1 MMLTMANSK
10 LIPFDFAYCS
20 DKAKVFEN
28 YCKYTFTR
36 TQSMFTYEGLP
47 DTIPV
52 QWLESYLQRNGSC
65 CIAEHEGK
73 LYALLGNAGG
83 EPDEYYQPTI
93 YTVANPALNLS
104 KSYKIG
110 EDCVYCKNDYDAI
123 GLVPLVSRYCGLMT
137 ENLLTVRISD
147 INMRMMNLL
156 SAPDDNTL
164 QSTKQYLKDLE
175 DGKLGVVGETPFFEG
190 LKLQSKGVGNG
201 DYMIQFIELQQY
213 LKGSMYNELG
223 INANFNMK
231 REALSGQELSLNDDA
246 LMPLIDDMLKQRRA
260 MCDELN
266 EMFGLNVSVD
276 YGSSWH
282 SNVVEKQLISEEE
295 LGADDSESEEAAGDE
310 SALPDDK
317 DPNAVDE
324 GDVSRL
330 NDDEESGNDDNDN
343 TSSDSDVDEP
353 DENCED
359 DDSGSEPDDEC
370 GSNDNTSDEDTSKED
385 ESQSKESETD
395 ESKTE
400 ESDAEKSEK
409 EEPEKEEVDT
419 KEVDTEEADTKEVD
433 TKETDTKE
441 KSKDKESETEES
453 NTKETEKE
461 KPENEELEKEKPEK
475 EESEKDKPEKE
486 EPEKEKSEKE
496 EPEKEKPEKEK
507 PEKEKPEKE
516 KSEKGKPEKEKSE
529 KEEVDAE
536 DKPKDKESEQE
547 NKEQEPSSE
556 VSDDSEDDDKKKK
569 GEKK

>member
-1 MMLTMANSK
+1 MASGK
-10 LIPFDFAYCS
+10 LMPFDFSYCT
-20 DKAKVFEN
+20 DKAKVFDN

-175 DGKLGVVGETPFFEG
+175 EGKLGVVGETPFFEG

-231 REALSGQELSLNDDA
+231 REALSGQEVALNDDA
-246 LMPLIDDMLKQRRA
+246 LMPLIDEMLKQRRA
-260 MCDELN
+260 MCNELN
-266 EMFGLNVSVD
+266 EMFGLEVSVD
-276 YGSSWH
+276 YGSTWH

-295 LGADDSESEEAAGDE
+295 LGADDTESEEAAGDE

-330 NDDEESGNDDNDN
+330 NDEEESGNDDNDD
-343 TSSDSDVDEP
+343 TSSDSNVDEP

-359 DDSGSEPDDEC
+359 DDSGSKSDGEC
-370 GSNDNTSDEDTSKED
+370 GSDDDTSDEDVSED
-385 ESQSKESETD
+385 DNESQSEESET
-395 ESKTE
+395 
-400 ESDAEKSEK
+400 
-409 EEPEKEEVDT
+409 EEPEKEEVD
-419 KEVDTEEADTKEVD
+419 
-433 TKETDTKE
+433 
-441 KSKDKESETEES
+441 
-453 NTKETEKE
+453 
-461 KPENEELEKEKPEK
+461 
-475 EESEKDKPEKE
+475 
-486 EPEKEKSEKE
+486 
-496 EPEKEKPEKEK
+496 
-507 PEKEKPEKE
+507 
-516 KSEKGKPEKEKSE
+516 
-529 KEEVDAE
+529 AE
-536 DKPKDKESEQE
+536 DEPKDE
-547 NKEQEPSSE
+547 EQEPKDDE
-556 VSDDSEDDDKKKK
+556 PKDDEPKDDVPKDEEQEPNPEESDDSEDDEKKKK
-569 GEKK
+569 GECK

>member
-1 MMLTMANSK
+1 MANGN

-28 YCKYTFTR
+28 YCRYTFTR
-36 TQSMFTYEGLP
+36 TQSMFVYDGMP

-83 EPDEYYQPTI
+83 ELDNYYQPTI

-104 KSYKIG
+104 KTFKIG

-123 GLVPLVSRYCGLMT
+123 GLTPLVSRYCGLMT

-147 INMRMMNLL
+147 INMRMMSLL

-231 REALSGQELSLNDDA
+231 REALSGQEVSLNDDA

-260 MCDELN
+260 MCDDLN
-266 EMFGLNVSVD
+266 AMFGLNVSVD
-276 YGSSWH
+276 YGSTWH
-282 SNVVEKQLISEEE
+282 SNIIEKQLITEED
-295 LGADDSESEEAAGDE
+295 LGADGAESEEAAGDE

-317 DPNAVDE
+317 NPNAVDE

-330 NDDEESGNDDNDN
+330 NDKEESDANDN
-343 TSSDSDVDEP
+343 NDTSSDSDVDKP
-353 DENCED
+353 TENGKD
-359 DDSGSEPDDEC
+359 DDSRAD
-370 GSNDNTSDEDTSKED
+370 SNDERDSDDDTSGEDTSEDDSKE
-385 ESQSKESETD
+385 SKESETK
-395 ESKTE
+395 EST
-400 ESDAEKSEK
+400 SEK
-409 EEPEKEEVDT
+409 
-419 KEVDTEEADTKEVD
+419 VDTEDE
-433 TKETDTKE
+433 
-441 KSKDKESETEES
+441 
-453 NTKETEKE
+453 
-461 KPENEELEKEKPEK
+461 
-475 EESEKDKPEKE
+475 
-486 EPEKEKSEKE
+486 
-496 EPEKEKPEKEK
+496 
-507 PEKEKPEKE
+507 
-516 KSEKGKPEKEKSE
+516 
-529 KEEVDAE
+529 
-536 DKPKDKESEQE
+536 PKDEENDAG

-556 VSDDSEDDDKKKK
+556 ESDDSEDDEKKKK
-569 GEKK
+569 RG

>member
-1 MMLTMANSK
+1 MANGK
-10 LIPFDFAYCS
+10 LMPFDFTYCS

-36 TQSMFTYEGLP
+36 TQSMFVYEGLP

-83 EPDEYYQPTI
+83 ELDEYYQPTI
-93 YTVANPALNLS
+93 YTVANPALNIS
-104 KSYKIG
+104 KTYKIG
-110 EDCVYCKNDYDAI
+110 EDCVYCRNDYDAL
-123 GLVPLVSRYCGLMT
+123 GLTPLVSRYCGLMT

-231 REALSGQELSLNDDA
+231 REALSGQEVALNDDA

-266 EMFGLNVSVD
+266 AMFGLNVSVD
-276 YGSSWH
+276 YGSTWH

-295 LGADDSESEEAAGDE
+295 LGADGVESEEAAGDE

-330 NDDEESGNDDNDN
+330 NDEEESGSDDNVD

-353 DENCED
+353 NENCED
-359 DDSGSEPDDEC
+359 VDSGSKSDDEC
-370 GSNDNTSDEDTSKED
+370 GSDDNSPDEDVSED
-385 ESQSKESETD
+385 NESQSEESQSEESQSEESETD
-395 ESKTE
+395 ES
-400 ESDAEKSEK
+400 
-409 EEPEKEEVDT
+409 EKEEV
-419 KEVDTEEADTKEVD
+419 
-433 TKETDTKE
+433 
-441 KSKDKESETEES
+441 
-453 NTKETEKE
+453 N
-461 KPENEELEKEKPEK
+461 
-475 EESEKDKPEKE
+475 
-486 EPEKEKSEKE
+486 
-496 EPEKEKPEKEK
+496 
-507 PEKEKPEKE
+507 
-516 KSEKGKPEKEKSE
+516 
-529 KEEVDAE
+529 AE
-536 DKPKDKESEQE
+536 DKPKDE
-547 NKEQEPSSE
+547 EQEPENEGQEPSPE
-556 VSDDSEDDDKKKK
+556 ESDDSEDDEKKKK
-569 GEKK
+569 GECK

>member
-1 MMLTMANSK
+1 MTMADGK
-10 LIPFDFAYCS
+10 LRSFDFSYCS
-20 DKAKVFEN
+20 DKDKVFEN
-28 YCKYTFTR
+28 YCRYTFTR

-104 KSYKIG
+104 KNYEIG
-110 EDCVYCKNDYDAI
+110 VDCVYCKNDYDAL

-137 ENLLTVRISD
+137 ENLLTVRLSD

-175 DGKLGVVGETPFFEG
+175 EGKLGVVGETPFFEG

-231 REALSGQELSLNDDA
+231 REALSGQEVALNDDA

-260 MCDELN
+260 MCDQLN
-266 EMFGLNVSVD
+266 EMFGLEVSVD
-276 YGSSWH
+276 YGSTWH

-295 LGADDSESEEAAGDE
+295 LGADGAESEEAAGDE

-330 NDDEESGNDDNDN
+330 NDEEESGNDDNDD

-353 DENCED
+353 NENCED
-359 DDSGSEPDDEC
+359 DDSGSESDGEC
-370 GSNDNTSDEDTSKED
+370 GSDDDTSDEDV
-385 ESQSKESETD
+385 SETD
-395 ESKTE
+395 ESQSE
-400 ESDAEKSEK
+400 ESEAEESK
-409 EEPEKEEVDT
+409 EE
-419 KEVDTEEADTKEVD
+419 
-433 TKETDTKE
+433 
-441 KSKDKESETEES
+441 ETEES
-453 NTKETEKE
+453 KE
-461 KPENEELEKEKPEK
+461 EEVAEDDEPKD
-475 EESEKDKPEKE
+475 EESE
-486 EPEKEKSEKE
+486 
-496 EPEKEKPEKEK
+496 
-507 PEKEKPEKE
+507 
-516 KSEKGKPEKEKSE
+516 
-529 KEEVDAE
+529 
-536 DKPKDKESEQE
+536 PKDDEPKDE
-547 NKEQEPSSE
+547 EQEPSPE
-556 VSDDSEDDDKKKK
+556 ESDDSEDDEKK

>member
-1 MMLTMANSK
+1 MARSN
-10 LIPFDFAYCS
+10 LMPFDFAYCS

-83 EPDEYYQPTI
+83 ELDEYYQPTI

-104 KSYKIG
+104 KSFKIG

-175 DGKLGVVGETPFFEG
+175 EGKLGVVGETPFFEG

-231 REALSGQELSLNDDA
+231 REALSGQEVALNDDA

-276 YGSSWH
+276 YGSTWH
-282 SNVVEKQLISEEE
+282 SNVVEKQLISEDE
-295 LGADDSESEEAAGDE
+295 LGATDTESEEAAGDE
-310 SALPDDK
+310 AALPDDK

-330 NDDEESGNDDNDN
+330 NDEEESGSDDNSD

-359 DDSGSEPDDEC
+359 DDSGSESDDEC
-370 GSNDNTSDEDTSKED
+370 GSDADTSDEDTSEDD
-385 ESQSKESETD
+385 ESQSE
-395 ESKTE
+395 
-400 ESDAEKSEK
+400 
-409 EEPEKEEVDT
+409 
-419 KEVDTEEADTKEVD
+419 
-433 TKETDTKE
+433 
-441 KSKDKESETEES
+441 ESETEES
-453 NTKETEKE
+453 ET
-461 KPENEELEKEKPEK
+461 
-475 EESEKDKPEKE
+475 EESET
-486 EPEKEKSEKE
+486 
-496 EPEKEKPEKEK
+496 
-507 PEKEKPEKE
+507 
-516 KSEKGKPEKEKSE
+516 
-529 KEEVDAE
+529 EEVDAE
-536 DKPKDKESEQE
+536 DEPKDEEPESKDE
-547 NKEQEPSSE
+547 EQEPSPE
-556 VSDDSEDDDKKKK
+556 ESDDSEDDEKKKK
-569 GEKK
+569 GECK

>member
-1 MMLTMANSK
+1 MANGK
-10 LIPFDFAYCS
+10 LMPFDFAYCS

-83 EPDEYYQPTI
+83 ELDEYYQPTI

-104 KSYKIG
+104 KSFKIG
-110 EDCVYCKNDYDAI
+110 EDCVYCKNDYDAL

-175 DGKLGVVGETPFFEG
+175 EGKLGVVGETPFFDG

-231 REALSGQELSLNDDA
+231 REALSGQEVALNDDA

-266 EMFGLNVSVD
+266 QMFGLNVSVD
-276 YGSSWH
+276 YGSTWH

-295 LGADDSESEEAAGDE
+295 LGANGAESEEAAGDE

-330 NDDEESGNDDNDN
+330 NDEEESGSDDNSD

-353 DENCED
+353 DENCENDDTGSESDGECDSD
-359 DDSGSEPDDEC
+359 DDTP
-370 GSNDNTSDEDTSKED
+370 DEDVSED
-385 ESQSKESETD
+385 VESQSE
-395 ESKTE
+395 
-400 ESDAEKSEK
+400 
-409 EEPEKEEVDT
+409 
-419 KEVDTEEADTKEVD
+419 
-433 TKETDTKE
+433 
-441 KSKDKESETEES
+441 ESETEES
-453 NTKETEKE
+453 ETE
-461 KPENEELEKEKPEK
+461 
-475 EESEKDKPEKE
+475 
-486 EPEKEKSEKE
+486 EPQ
-496 EPEKEKPEKEK
+496 
-507 PEKEKPEKE
+507 
-516 KSEKGKPEKEKSE
+516 

-536 DKPKDKESEQE
+536 DEPKDE
-547 NKEQEPSSE
+547 EQEPENERQEPSPE
-556 VSDDSEDDDKKKK
+556 ESDDSEDDEKKKKK
-569 GEKK
+569 GECK

>member
-1 MMLTMANSK
+1 MANSK
-10 LIPFDFAYCS
+10 LMPFDFAYCS

-370 GSNDNTSDEDTSKED
+370 GSDDDTSDEDTSKES
-385 ESQSKESETD
+385 ETEESETE

-400 ESDAEKSEK
+400 ETEK
-409 EEPEKEEVDT
+409 EEPEKEEVDAKKADAKET
-419 KEVDTEEADTKEVD
+419 DVEETDAKKADAKEVDTEKADAKEVD
-433 TKETDTKE
+433 AEE

-453 NTKETEKE
+453 NTKEKEKE
-461 KPENEELEKEKPEK
+461 KPEKEKPEKEKPEK
-475 EESEKDKPEKE
+475 EEP
-486 EPEKEKSEKE
+486 EKE

-507 PEKEKPEKE
+507 PEKEEP
-516 KSEKGKPEKEKSE
+516 E

>member
-1 MMLTMANSK
+1 MANSK
-10 LIPFDFAYCS
+10 LIPFDFGYCS

-343 TSSDSDVDEP
+343 TSSDSNVDEP

-359 DDSGSEPDDEC
+359 DDSGSESDDEC
-370 GSNDNTSDEDTSKED
+370 GSDDNTSDEDTSKED
-385 ESQSKESETD
+385 ESQSE

-400 ESDAEKSEK
+400 ESETEESGTKETEK
-409 EEPEKEEVDT
+409 EPEKEEVDT
-419 KEVDTEEADTKEVD
+419 KEANA
-433 TKETDTKE
+433 KE

-453 NTKETEKE
+453 NTKEIEKE
-461 KPENEELEKEKPEK
+461 KPENEEPEKGEPEK
-475 EESEKDKPEKE
+475 EEPEKE

-496 EPEKEKPEKEK
+496 EPEKEKPQKEEPEKEK

-516 KSEKGKPEKEKSE
+516 EPEKEKPEKEKPE

-547 NKEQEPSSE
+547 SKEQEPSSE
-556 VSDDSEDDDKKKK
+556 VSDDSEDDEKKKK

>member
-1 MMLTMANSK
+1 MTMADGK
-10 LIPFDFAYCS
+10 LRSFDFSYCS
-20 DKAKVFEN
+20 DKDKVFEN
-28 YCKYTFTR
+28 YCRYTFTR

-104 KSYKIG
+104 KNYEIG
-110 EDCVYCKNDYDAI
+110 VDCVYCKNDYDAL

-137 ENLLTVRISD
+137 ENLLTVRLSD

-175 DGKLGVVGETPFFEG
+175 EGKLGVVGETPFFEG

-231 REALSGQELSLNDDA
+231 REALSGQEVALNDDA

-266 EMFGLNVSVD
+266 EMFGLSVSVD
-276 YGSSWH
+276 YGSTWH
-282 SNVVEKQLISEEE
+282 SNVVEKQLVSEEE
-295 LGADDSESEEAAGDE
+295 LGADTAESEEAAGDE

-330 NDDEESGNDDNDN
+330 NDEEESGNDDNGD

-353 DENCED
+353 NENCED
-359 DDSGSEPDDEC
+359 DDSGSESDGEC
-370 GSNDNTSDEDTSKED
+370 GSDDDTPDEDV
-385 ESQSKESETD
+385 SETD
-395 ESKTE
+395 ESKSEESEAEESKTE
-400 ESDAEKSEK
+400 ESK
-409 EEPEKEEVDT
+409 
-419 KEVDTEEADTKEVD
+419 TE
-433 TKETDTKE
+433 
-441 KSKDKESETEES
+441 ETEES
-453 NTKETEKE
+453 KE
-461 KPENEELEKEKPEK
+461 
-475 EESEKDKPEKE
+475 
-486 EPEKEKSEKE
+486 
-496 EPEKEKPEKEK
+496 
-507 PEKEKPEKE
+507 
-516 KSEKGKPEKEKSE
+516 
-529 KEEVDAE
+529 EEVDAE
-536 DKPKDKESEQE
+536 DEPKDEESEPKDDE
-547 NKEQEPSSE
+547 PKDEEQEPSPE
-556 VSDDSEDDDKKKK
+556 ESDDSEDDEKK

>member
-1 MMLTMANSK
+1 MASDK
-10 LIPFDFAYCS
+10 LMPFDFAYCS
-20 DKAKVFEN
+20 DKSKVFEN

-104 KSYKIG
+104 KNYEIG
-110 EDCVYCKNDYDAI
+110 VDCVYCKNDYDAL

-175 DGKLGVVGETPFFEG
+175 EGKLGVVGETPFFEG

-231 REALSGQELSLNDDA
+231 REALSGQEVALNDDA

-276 YGSSWH
+276 YGSTWH
-282 SNVVEKQLISEEE
+282 SNVVEKKLISEDE
-295 LGADDSESEEAAGDE
+295 LGANGAESEEAAGDE
-310 SALPDDK
+310 AALPDDK

-330 NDDEESGNDDNDN
+330 NDEEESGNDDNDD
-343 TSSDSDVDEP
+343 TSSDSDADKP
-353 DENCED
+353 NENCED
-359 DDSGSEPDDEC
+359 DDSGSESDGECSSGDDA
-370 GSNDNTSDEDTSKED
+370 SDEDV
-385 ESQSKESETD
+385 SETD
-395 ESKTE
+395 ESQ
-400 ESDAEKSEK
+400 SE
-409 EEPEKEEVDT
+409 
-419 KEVDTEEADTKEVD
+419 
-433 TKETDTKE
+433 
-441 KSKDKESETEES
+441 ESETEES
-453 NTKETEKE
+453 KEEETEESKE
-461 KPENEELEKEKPEK
+461 
-475 EESEKDKPEKE
+475 
-486 EPEKEKSEKE
+486 
-496 EPEKEKPEKEK
+496 
-507 PEKEKPEKE
+507 
-516 KSEKGKPEKEKSE
+516 
-529 KEEVDAE
+529 EEVDAE
-536 DKPKDKESEQE
+536 DEPKDEESEPKDDE
-547 NKEQEPSSE
+547 PKDDEPKDEEQEPSPE
-556 VSDDSEDDDKKKK
+556 ESDDSEDDEKK

>member
-1 MMLTMANSK
+1 MASGK
-10 LIPFDFAYCS
+10 LMPFDFAYCS
-20 DKAKVFEN
+20 DKSKVFEN

-47 DTIPV
+47 DSIPV

-83 EPDEYYQPTI
+83 ELDEYYQPTI

-175 DGKLGVVGETPFFEG
+175 EGKLGVVGETPFFEG

-231 REALSGQELSLNDDA
+231 REALSGQEVALNDDA

-266 EMFGLNVSVD
+266 QMFGLNVSVD
-276 YGSSWH
+276 YGSTWH
-282 SNVVEKQLISEEE
+282 SNVVEKQLVSEEE
-295 LGADDSESEEAAGDE
+295 LGADTAESEEAAGDE

-330 NDDEESGNDDNDN
+330 NDEEERGSDDNSD
-343 TSSDSDVDEP
+343 TSSDSDVDES

-359 DDSGSEPDDEC
+359 DNSGSESDGECDSDD
-370 GSNDNTSDEDTSKED
+370 DTPDEDSSKAD
-385 ESQSKESETD
+385 ESQSEESETD
-395 ESKTE
+395 ES
-400 ESDAEKSEK
+400 ES
-409 EEPEKEEVDT
+409 
-419 KEVDTEEADTKEVD
+419 
-433 TKETDTKE
+433 
-441 KSKDKESETEES
+441 
-453 NTKETEKE
+453 
-461 KPENEELEKEKPEK
+461 
-475 EESEKDKPEKE
+475 
-486 EPEKEKSEKE
+486 
-496 EPEKEKPEKEK
+496 
-507 PEKEKPEKE
+507 
-516 KSEKGKPEKEKSE
+516 
-529 KEEVDAE
+529 EEVDAE
-536 DKPKDKESEQE
+536 DEPKDEER
-547 NKEQEPSSE
+547 EPSPE
-556 VSDDSEDDDKKKK
+556 GSDDSEDDEKKKK
-569 GEKK
+569 GECK

>member
-1 MMLTMANSK
+1 MKTMSSGK
-10 LIPFDFAYCS
+10 LMPFDFSYCT
-20 DKAKVFEN
+20 DKAKVFDN

-231 REALSGQELSLNDDA
+231 REALSGQEVALNDDA

-266 EMFGLNVSVD
+266 EMFGLSVSVD
-276 YGSSWH
+276 YGSTWH
-282 SNVVEKQLISEEE
+282 SNVVEKQLVSEEE
-295 LGADDSESEEAAGDE
+295 LGADSAESEEAAGDE

-330 NDDEESGNDDNDN
+330 NDEEESGGDDNDN

-359 DDSGSEPDDEC
+359 DDSGSKSDVEC
-370 GSNDNTSDEDTSKED
+370 GSDDDTSDEDASED
-385 ESQSKESETD
+385 NESQSE
-395 ESKTE
+395 
-400 ESDAEKSEK
+400 
-409 EEPEKEEVDT
+409 
-419 KEVDTEEADTKEVD
+419 
-433 TKETDTKE
+433 
-441 KSKDKESETEES
+441 ESETEES
-453 NTKETEKE
+453 ETKEV
-461 KPENEELEKEKPEK
+461 N
-475 EESEKDKPEKE
+475 
-486 EPEKEKSEKE
+486 
-496 EPEKEKPEKEK
+496 
-507 PEKEKPEKE
+507 
-516 KSEKGKPEKEKSE
+516 
-529 KEEVDAE
+529 AE
-536 DKPKDKESEQE
+536 DEPKDEPKDDEPKDDEPKDDE
-547 NKEQEPSSE
+547 PKDDEPKDDEPKDDEPKDKEQEPSPE
-556 VSDDSEDDDKKKK
+556 ESDDSEDDEKKKK
-569 GEKK
+569 GECK

>member
-1 MMLTMANSK
+1 MASGK
-10 LIPFDFAYCS
+10 LMPFDFAYCS
-20 DKAKVFEN
+20 DKSKVFEN

-83 EPDEYYQPTI
+83 ELDEYYQPTI

-104 KSYKIG
+104 KSFKIG

-231 REALSGQELSLNDDA
+231 REALSGQEVALNDDA

-276 YGSSWH
+276 YGSTWH
-282 SNVVEKQLISEEE
+282 SNVVEKQLISEDE
-295 LGADDSESEEAAGDE
+295 LGATGAESEEAAGDE
-310 SALPDDK
+310 AALPDDK

-330 NDDEESGNDDNDN
+330 NDEEESGNDDISD

-353 DENCED
+353 NENCEND
-359 DDSGSEPDDEC
+359 DTGSESDGEC
-370 GSNDNTSDEDTSKED
+370 GSDDDTPDEDVSEND
-385 ESQSKESETD
+385 ESQSE
-395 ESKTE
+395 
-400 ESDAEKSEK
+400 
-409 EEPEKEEVDT
+409 
-419 KEVDTEEADTKEVD
+419 
-433 TKETDTKE
+433 
-441 KSKDKESETEES
+441 ESETEE
-453 NTKETEKE
+453 
-461 KPENEELEKEKPEK
+461 PQ
-475 EESEKDKPEKE
+475 
-486 EPEKEKSEKE
+486 
-496 EPEKEKPEKEK
+496 
-507 PEKEKPEKE
+507 
-516 KSEKGKPEKEKSE
+516 

-536 DKPKDKESEQE
+536 DEPKDEEPESKDE
-547 NKEQEPSSE
+547 EQEPSPE
-556 VSDDSEDDDKKKK
+556 ESDDSEDDEKKKK
-569 GEKK
+569 GECK

>member
-1 MMLTMANSK
+1 MTMVDGK
-10 LIPFDFAYCS
+10 LRSFDFSYCS
-20 DKAKVFEN
+20 DKDKVFEN
-28 YCKYTFTR
+28 YCRYTFTR

-52 QWLESYLQRNGSC
+52 QWLENYLQRNGSC

-104 KSYKIG
+104 KNYEIG
-110 EDCVYCKNDYDAI
+110 VDCVYCKNDYEAL

-137 ENLLTVRISD
+137 ENLLTVRLSD

-175 DGKLGVVGETPFFEG
+175 EGKLGVVGETPFFEG

-231 REALSGQELSLNDDA
+231 REALSGQEVALNDDA

-266 EMFGLNVSVD
+266 EMFGLSVSVD
-276 YGSSWH
+276 YGSTWH
-282 SNVVEKQLISEEE
+282 SNVVEKQLVSEEE
-295 LGADDSESEEAAGDE
+295 LGANNVESEEAAGDE

-330 NDDEESGNDDNDN
+330 NDEEESGNDDNDD

-353 DENCED
+353 NENCED
-359 DDSGSEPDDEC
+359 DDSGSESDGERGSDD
-370 GSNDNTSDEDTSKED
+370 DAPDEDV
-385 ESQSKESETD
+385 SETD
-395 ESKTE
+395 ESKSE
-400 ESDAEKSEK
+400 ESEAEESK
-409 EEPEKEEVDT
+409 EE
-419 KEVDTEEADTKEVD
+419 
-433 TKETDTKE
+433 
-441 KSKDKESETEES
+441 ETEES
-453 NTKETEKE
+453 KE
-461 KPENEELEKEKPEK
+461 
-475 EESEKDKPEKE
+475 
-486 EPEKEKSEKE
+486 
-496 EPEKEKPEKEK
+496 
-507 PEKEKPEKE
+507 
-516 KSEKGKPEKEKSE
+516 
-529 KEEVDAE
+529 EEVDAE
-536 DKPKDKESEQE
+536 DEPKDEESEHNDDE
-547 NKEQEPSSE
+547 PKDEGQEPSPE
-556 VSDDSEDDDKKKK
+556 ESDDSEDDDSEDDEKK

>member
-1 MMLTMANSK
+1 MKTMASGK
-10 LIPFDFAYCS
+10 LMPFDFSYCT
-20 DKAKVFEN
+20 DKAKVFDN

-104 KSYKIG
+104 KTFKIG

-231 REALSGQELSLNDDA
+231 REAMSGQEVALNDDA

-266 EMFGLNVSVD
+266 EMFGLEVSVD
-276 YGSSWH
+276 YGSTWH

-295 LGADDSESEEAAGDE
+295 LGADDTESEEAAGDE

-330 NDDEESGNDDNDN
+330 NDEEESGNDDNDD

-353 DENCED
+353 DKNCED
-359 DDSGSEPDDEC
+359 DDSGSKSDGEC
-370 GSNDNTSDEDTSKED
+370 GSDDNTSDEDVSED
-385 ESQSKESETD
+385 DNESQS
-395 ESKTE
+395 
-400 ESDAEKSEK
+400 
-409 EEPEKEEVDT
+409 EEPE
-419 KEVDTEEADTKEVD
+419 
-433 TKETDTKE
+433 TKET
-441 KSKDKESETEES
+441 
-453 NTKETEKE
+453 
-461 KPENEELEKEKPEK
+461 
-475 EESEKDKPEKE
+475 
-486 EPEKEKSEKE
+486 
-496 EPEKEKPEKEK
+496 
-507 PEKEKPEKE
+507 
-516 KSEKGKPEKEKSE
+516 E

-536 DKPKDKESEQE
+536 DEPKDEEQE
-547 NKEQEPSSE
+547 PKDDEPKDDEPKDDEPKDEEQEPSPE
-556 VSDDSEDDDKKKK
+556 ESDDSEDDEKKKK
-569 GEKK
+569 GECK

>member
-1 MMLTMANSK
+1 MASGK
-10 LIPFDFAYCS
+10 LMPFDFAYCS
-20 DKAKVFEN
+20 DKSKVFEN

-83 EPDEYYQPTI
+83 ELDEYYQPTI

-104 KSYKIG
+104 KSFKIG
-110 EDCVYCKNDYDAI
+110 EDCVYCRNDYDAI

-175 DGKLGVVGETPFFEG
+175 EGKLGVIGETPFFDG

-231 REALSGQELSLNDDA
+231 REALSGQEVALNDDA

-276 YGSSWH
+276 YGSTWH
-282 SNVVEKQLISEEE
+282 SNVVEKQLISEDE
-295 LGADDSESEEAAGDE
+295 LGATGAESEEAAGDE
-310 SALPDDK
+310 AALPDDK

-324 GDVSRL
+324 GNASRL
-330 NDDEESGNDDNDN
+330 NDEEESGNDDSSD
-343 TSSDSDVDEP
+343 TSSNSDVDEP
-353 DENCED
+353 NENCEND
-359 DDSGSEPDDEC
+359 DTGSESNDEC
-370 GSNDNTSDEDTSKED
+370 GSDDNTPDEDVSKNN
-385 ESQSKESETD
+385 ESQSE
-395 ESKTE
+395 
-400 ESDAEKSEK
+400 
-409 EEPEKEEVDT
+409 
-419 KEVDTEEADTKEVD
+419 
-433 TKETDTKE
+433 
-441 KSKDKESETEES
+441 ESETEKS
-453 NTKETEKE
+453 K
-461 KPENEELEKEKPEK
+461 K
-475 EESEKDKPEKE
+475 EEVEAEDEPKDE
-486 EPEKEKSEKE
+486 EPE
-496 EPEKEKPEKEK
+496 
-507 PEKEKPEKE
+507 
-516 KSEKGKPEKEKSE
+516 
-529 KEEVDAE
+529 
-536 DKPKDKESEQE
+536 PKDEEH
-547 NKEQEPSSE
+547 EPSPE
-556 VSDDSEDDDKKKK
+556 DSDDSEDDEKKKK
-569 GEKK
+569 GECK

>member
-1 MMLTMANSK
+1 MANGK
-10 LIPFDFAYCS
+10 LMPFDFTYCS

-36 TQSMFTYEGLP
+36 TQSMFVYEGLP

-83 EPDEYYQPTI
+83 ELDEYYQPTI
-93 YTVANPALNLS
+93 YTVANPALNIS

-110 EDCVYCKNDYDAI
+110 EECVYCKNDYDAL
-123 GLVPLVSRYCGLMT
+123 GLTPLVSRYCGLMT

-175 DGKLGVVGETPFFEG
+175 EGKLGVVGETPFFEG

-231 REALSGQELSLNDDA
+231 REALSGQEVALNDDA

-266 EMFGLNVSVD
+266 AMFGLNVSVD
-276 YGSSWH
+276 YGSTWH

-295 LGADDSESEEAAGDE
+295 LGADGVESEEAAGDE

-330 NDDEESGNDDNDN
+330 NDEEESGGDDNSD

-353 DENCED
+353 NENCED
-359 DDSGSEPDDEC
+359 DDSGSESDSEC
-370 GSNDNTSDEDTSKED
+370 GSDDDTSDEDTSEDD
-385 ESQSKESETD
+385 ESQSEESETD
-395 ESKTE
+395 ESG
-400 ESDAEKSEK
+400 S
-409 EEPEKEEVDT
+409 
-419 KEVDTEEADTKEVD
+419 
-433 TKETDTKE
+433 
-441 KSKDKESETEES
+441 
-453 NTKETEKE
+453 
-461 KPENEELEKEKPEK
+461 
-475 EESEKDKPEKE
+475 
-486 EPEKEKSEKE
+486 
-496 EPEKEKPEKEK
+496 
-507 PEKEKPEKE
+507 
-516 KSEKGKPEKEKSE
+516 
-529 KEEVDAE
+529 EEVDAE
-536 DKPKDKESEQE
+536 DEPKDEEPESKDE
-547 NKEQEPSSE
+547 EQEPSPE
-556 VSDDSEDDDKKKK
+556 ESDDSEDDEKKKK
-569 GEKK
+569 GECK

>member
-1 MMLTMANSK
+1 MANGK
-10 LIPFDFAYCS
+10 LMPFDFTYCS

-36 TQSMFTYEGLP
+36 TQSMFVYEGLP

-83 EPDEYYQPTI
+83 ELDEYYQPTI
-93 YTVANPALNLS
+93 YTVANPALNIS
-104 KSYKIG
+104 KSFKIG
-110 EDCVYCKNDYDAI
+110 EDCVYCKNDYDAL
-123 GLVPLVSRYCGLMT
+123 GLTPLVSRYCGLMT

-164 QSTKQYLKDLE
+164 QSTIQYLKDLE
-175 DGKLGVVGETPFFEG
+175 EGKLGVVGETPFFEG

-231 REALSGQELSLNDDA
+231 REALSGQEVALNDDA

-266 EMFGLNVSVD
+266 AMFGLNVSVD
-276 YGSSWH
+276 YGSTWH
-282 SNVVEKQLISEEE
+282 SNIVEKQLVSEEE
-295 LGADDSESEEAAGDE
+295 LGANGDESEEAAGDE

-330 NDDEESGNDDNDN
+330 NDEEESGNDDNGD

-353 DENCED
+353 TENCED
-359 DDSGSEPDDEC
+359 DDSSDSSDDEC
-370 GSNDNTSDEDTSKED
+370 GSDNDTSDEDVSKENSEETE
-385 ESQSKESETD
+385 ESQSEESEPE

-400 ESDAEKSEK
+400 
-409 EEPEKEEVDT
+409 
-419 KEVDTEEADTKEVD
+419 DTEESK
-433 TKETDTKE
+433 TD
-441 KSKDKESETEES
+441 DTEE
-453 NTKETEKE
+453 NKTEEVAEDDEPKD
-461 KPENEELEKEKPEK
+461 
-475 EESEKDKPEKE
+475 EESEPE
-486 EPEKEKSEKE
+486 S
-496 EPEKEKPEKEK
+496 
-507 PEKEKPEKE
+507 
-516 KSEKGKPEKEKSE
+516 
-529 KEEVDAE
+529 
-536 DKPKDKESEQE
+536 
-547 NKEQEPSSE
+547 KEQEPSPE
-556 VSDDSEDDDKKKK
+556 ESDDSEDDEKKKK
-569 GEKK
+569 GECK

>member
-1 MMLTMANSK
+1 MTIKMASGK
-10 LIPFDFAYCS
+10 LMPFDFAYCS
-20 DKAKVFEN
+20 DKTKVFEN

-83 EPDEYYQPTI
+83 ELDEYYQPTM

-104 KSYKIG
+104 KTYKIG
-110 EDCVYCKNDYDAI
+110 EDCVYCRNDFDAV

-164 QSTKQYLKDLE
+164 QSTKQYLNDLE
-175 DGKLGVVGETPFFEG
+175 EGKLGVVGETPFFDG

-231 REALSGQELSLNDDA
+231 REALSGSEVALNDDA

-266 EMFGLNVSVD
+266 KMFGLNVSVD
-276 YGSSWH
+276 YGSTWH

-295 LGADDSESEEAAGDE
+295 LGANDSESEEAAGDE
-310 SALPDDK
+310 SALPNDK

-330 NDDEESGNDDNDN
+330 NDEEESGSDDNSD

-353 DENCED
+353 NENCGD
-359 DDSGSEPDDEC
+359 DDSGSKSDGEC
-370 GSNDNTSDEDTSKED
+370 GSDDNTPDDDTSEDD
-385 ESQSKESETD
+385 ESQSEESET
-395 ESKTE
+395 
-400 ESDAEKSEK
+400 
-409 EEPEKEEVDT
+409 
-419 KEVDTEEADTKEVD
+419 
-433 TKETDTKE
+433 
-441 KSKDKESETEES
+441 
-453 NTKETEKE
+453 
-461 KPENEELEKEKPEK
+461 
-475 EESEKDKPEKE
+475 
-486 EPEKEKSEKE
+486 
-496 EPEKEKPEKEK
+496 
-507 PEKEKPEKE
+507 
-516 KSEKGKPEKEKSE
+516 
-529 KEEVDAE
+529 EEVDAE
-536 DKPKDKESEQE
+536 DEPKDEEPESKDE
-547 NKEQEPSSE
+547 EQEPSPE
-556 VSDDSEDDDKKKK
+556 DSDDSEDDEKKKK
-569 GEKK
+569 GESK

>member
-1 MMLTMANSK
+1 MIKMASGK
-10 LIPFDFAYCS
+10 LMPFDFSYCT
-20 DKAKVFEN
+20 DKAKVFDN

-52 QWLESYLQRNGSC
+52 ERLESYLQRNGSC

-73 LYALLGNAGG
+73 LYALIGNAGG
-83 EPDEYYQPTI
+83 ELDEYYQPTL

-104 KSYKIG
+104 KTFKIG
-110 EDCVYCKNDYDAI
+110 EDCVYCRNDFDAV

-164 QSTKQYLKDLE
+164 QSTKQYLNDLE
-175 DGKLGVVGETPFFEG
+175 EGKLGVVGETPFFDG

-231 REALSGQELSLNDDA
+231 REALSGSEVALNDDA
-246 LMPLIDDMLKQRRA
+246 LMPLIDDMLKHRRA

-266 EMFGLNVSVD
+266 EMFGLDVSVD
-276 YGSSWH
+276 YGSTWH

-295 LGADDSESEEAAGDE
+295 LGANDAESEEAAGDE

-330 NDDEESGNDDNDN
+330 NDEEESGNDDNSD
-343 TSSDSDVDEP
+343 TSSDNDVDEP
-353 DENCED
+353 NENCED
-359 DDSGSEPDDEC
+359 DDSGSKSDGEC
-370 GSNDNTSDEDTSKED
+370 GSDDDSPDDDASEDND
-385 ESQSKESETD
+385 SQSEESET
-395 ESKTE
+395 
-400 ESDAEKSEK
+400 
-409 EEPEKEEVDT
+409 
-419 KEVDTEEADTKEVD
+419 
-433 TKETDTKE
+433 
-441 KSKDKESETEES
+441 
-453 NTKETEKE
+453 
-461 KPENEELEKEKPEK
+461 
-475 EESEKDKPEKE
+475 
-486 EPEKEKSEKE
+486 
-496 EPEKEKPEKEK
+496 
-507 PEKEKPEKE
+507 
-516 KSEKGKPEKEKSE
+516 E

-536 DKPKDKESEQE
+536 DEPKDEEQE
-547 NKEQEPSSE
+547 PKDKEQEPSPE
-556 VSDDSEDDDKKKK
+556 DSDDSEDDEKKKK
-569 GEKK
+569 GDCK

>member
-1 MMLTMANSK
+1 MTMADGK
-10 LIPFDFAYCS
+10 LRSFDFSYCS
-20 DKAKVFEN
+20 DKDKVFEN
-28 YCKYTFTR
+28 YCRYTFTR

-104 KSYKIG
+104 KNYEIG
-110 EDCVYCKNDYDAI
+110 VDCVYCKNDYDAL

-137 ENLLTVRISD
+137 ENLLTVRLSD

-175 DGKLGVVGETPFFEG
+175 EGKLGVVGETPFFEG

-231 REALSGQELSLNDDA
+231 REALSGQEVALNDDA

-266 EMFGLNVSVD
+266 EMFGLSVSVD
-276 YGSSWH
+276 YGSTWH
-282 SNVVEKQLISEEE
+282 SNVVEKQLVSEEE
-295 LGADDSESEEAAGDE
+295 LGADTAESEEAAGDE

-330 NDDEESGNDDNDN
+330 NDEEESGNDDNGD

-353 DENCED
+353 NENCED
-359 DDSGSEPDDEC
+359 DDSGSESDGEC
-370 GSNDNTSDEDTSKED
+370 GSDDDTSDEDV
-385 ESQSKESETD
+385 SETD
-395 ESKTE
+395 ESKSGESEAE
-400 ESDAEKSEK
+400 ESK
-409 EEPEKEEVDT
+409 EE
-419 KEVDTEEADTKEVD
+419 
-433 TKETDTKE
+433 
-441 KSKDKESETEES
+441 ETEES
-453 NTKETEKE
+453 KE
-461 KPENEELEKEKPEK
+461 
-475 EESEKDKPEKE
+475 
-486 EPEKEKSEKE
+486 
-496 EPEKEKPEKEK
+496 
-507 PEKEKPEKE
+507 
-516 KSEKGKPEKEKSE
+516 
-529 KEEVDAE
+529 EEVDAE
-536 DKPKDKESEQE
+536 DEPKDEESEPKDDE
-547 NKEQEPSSE
+547 PKDDEPKDEEQEPNPE
-556 VSDDSEDDDKKKK
+556 ESDDSEDDEKK

>member
-1 MMLTMANSK
+1 MASGK
-10 LIPFDFAYCS
+10 LMPFDFAYCS
-20 DKAKVFEN
+20 DKSKVFEN

-47 DTIPV
+47 ESIPV

-83 EPDEYYQPTI
+83 ELDEYYQPTI
-93 YTVANPALNLS
+93 YTVANPALKLS
-104 KSYKIG
+104 KTYKIG
-110 EDCVYCKNDYDAI
+110 VDCVYCRNDYDAL

-175 DGKLGVVGETPFFEG
+175 EGKLGVVGETPFFEG

-231 REALSGQELSLNDDA
+231 REALSGQEVALNDDA

-266 EMFGLNVSVD
+266 QMFGLNVSVD
-276 YGSSWH
+276 YGSTWH
-282 SNVVEKQLISEEE
+282 SNVMEKQLISEEE
-295 LGADDSESEEAAGDE
+295 LGASGAESEEAAGDE
-310 SALPDDK
+310 AALPDDK

-330 NDDEESGNDDNDN
+330 NDEEESGSDDNSD

-353 DENCED
+353 DENCEN
-359 DDSGSEPDDEC
+359 DDSDSESDSEC
-370 GSNDNTSDEDTSKED
+370 GSDDDTPDEDTSEDD
-385 ESQSKESETD
+385 ESQSE
-395 ESKTE
+395 
-400 ESDAEKSEK
+400 
-409 EEPEKEEVDT
+409 
-419 KEVDTEEADTKEVD
+419 
-433 TKETDTKE
+433 
-441 KSKDKESETEES
+441 ESETEES
-453 NTKETEKE
+453 ETEKS
-461 KPENEELEKEKPEK
+461 
-475 EESEKDKPEKE
+475 ES
-486 EPEKEKSEKE
+486 
-496 EPEKEKPEKEK
+496 
-507 PEKEKPEKE
+507 
-516 KSEKGKPEKEKSE
+516 
-529 KEEVDAE
+529 EEVDAE
-536 DKPKDKESEQE
+536 DEPKDEEPESKDE
-547 NKEQEPSSE
+547 EQEPSPE
-556 VSDDSEDDDKKKK
+556 ESDDSEDDEKKKK
-569 GEKK
+569 GECK

>member
-1 MMLTMANSK
+1 MASGK
-10 LIPFDFAYCS
+10 LMPFDFSYCT
-20 DKAKVFEN
+20 DKAKVFDN

-231 REALSGQELSLNDDA
+231 REALSGQEVALNDDA

-266 EMFGLNVSVD
+266 QMFGLNVSVD
-276 YGSSWH
+276 YGSTWH
-282 SNVVEKQLISEEE
+282 SNVVEKQLISEDE
-295 LGADDSESEEAAGDE
+295 LGANGAESEEAAGDE
-310 SALPDDK
+310 AALPDDK

-330 NDDEESGNDDNDN
+330 NDEEESGSDDNSD

-359 DDSGSEPDDEC
+359 DNSDSESDSEC
-370 GSNDNTSDEDTSKED
+370 GSDDDTPDEDASEAD
-385 ESQSKESETD
+385 ESQSEESETE

-400 ESDAEKSEK
+400 ESK
-409 EEPEKEEVDT
+409 
-419 KEVDTEEADTKEVD
+419 
-433 TKETDTKE
+433 
-441 KSKDKESETEES
+441 
-453 NTKETEKE
+453 
-461 KPENEELEKEKPEK
+461 
-475 EESEKDKPEKE
+475 
-486 EPEKEKSEKE
+486 
-496 EPEKEKPEKEK
+496 
-507 PEKEKPEKE
+507 
-516 KSEKGKPEKEKSE
+516 

-536 DKPKDKESEQE
+536 DEPKDEEPESKDE
-547 NKEQEPSSE
+547 EQEPSPE
-556 VSDDSEDDDKKKK
+556 ESDDSEDDEKKKK
-569 GEKK
+569 GECK

>member
-1 MMLTMANSK
+1 MASSK
-10 LIPFDFAYCS
+10 LMPFDFAYCS

-83 EPDEYYQPTI
+83 ELDEYYQPTI

-175 DGKLGVVGETPFFEG
+175 EGKLGVVGETPFFEG

-231 REALSGQELSLNDDA
+231 REALSGQEVALNDDA

-266 EMFGLNVSVD
+266 EMFGLSVSVD
-276 YGSSWH
+276 YGSTWH
-282 SNVVEKQLISEEE
+282 SNVVEKQLISEDE
-295 LGADDSESEEAAGDE
+295 LGADGAESEEAAGDE
-310 SALPDDK
+310 AALPDDK

-330 NDDEESGNDDNDN
+330 NDEEESGSDDNSD

-359 DDSGSEPDDEC
+359 ADSGSESDDEC
-370 GSNDNTSDEDTSKED
+370 GSDDNSPDEDVSEDD
-385 ESQSKESETD
+385 ESQSE
-395 ESKTE
+395 
-400 ESDAEKSEK
+400 
-409 EEPEKEEVDT
+409 
-419 KEVDTEEADTKEVD
+419 
-433 TKETDTKE
+433 
-441 KSKDKESETEES
+441 ESETEE
-453 NTKETEKE
+453 
-461 KPENEELEKEKPEK
+461 
-475 EESEKDKPEKE
+475 
-486 EPEKEKSEKE
+486 
-496 EPEKEKPEKEK
+496 
-507 PEKEKPEKE
+507 
-516 KSEKGKPEKEKSE
+516 SE

-536 DKPKDKESEQE
+536 DEPKDEEPESKDE
-547 NKEQEPSSE
+547 EQEPSPE
-556 VSDDSEDDDKKKK
+556 ESDDSEDDEKKKK
-569 GEKK
+569 GECK

>member
-1 MMLTMANSK
+1 MASGK
-10 LIPFDFAYCS
+10 LMPFDFAYCS

-83 EPDEYYQPTI
+83 ELDEYYQPTI

-104 KSYKIG
+104 KSFKIG

-231 REALSGQELSLNDDA
+231 REALSGQEVALNDDA

-276 YGSSWH
+276 YGSTWH
-282 SNVVEKQLISEEE
+282 SNVVEKQLISEDE
-295 LGADDSESEEAAGDE
+295 LGATGAESEEAAGDE
-310 SALPDDK
+310 AALPDDK

-330 NDDEESGNDDNDN
+330 NDEEESGNDDSSD

-353 DENCED
+353 NENCEND
-359 DDSGSEPDDEC
+359 DTGSESDGEC
-370 GSNDNTSDEDTSKED
+370 GSDDDTPDEDVSEND
-385 ESQSKESETD
+385 ESQSE
-395 ESKTE
+395 
-400 ESDAEKSEK
+400 
-409 EEPEKEEVDT
+409 
-419 KEVDTEEADTKEVD
+419 
-433 TKETDTKE
+433 
-441 KSKDKESETEES
+441 ESETEE
-453 NTKETEKE
+453 
-461 KPENEELEKEKPEK
+461 PQ
-475 EESEKDKPEKE
+475 
-486 EPEKEKSEKE
+486 
-496 EPEKEKPEKEK
+496 
-507 PEKEKPEKE
+507 
-516 KSEKGKPEKEKSE
+516 

-536 DKPKDKESEQE
+536 DEPKDEEPESRDE
-547 NKEQEPSSE
+547 EQEPSPE
-556 VSDDSEDDDKKKK
+556 ESDDSEDDEKKKK
-569 GEKK
+569 GECK

>member
-1 MMLTMANSK
+1 MARSN
-10 LIPFDFAYCS
+10 LMPFDFAYCS
-20 DKAKVFEN
+20 DKTKVFEN

-83 EPDEYYQPTI
+83 ELDEYYQPTI

-104 KSYKIG
+104 KTFKIG

-231 REALSGQELSLNDDA
+231 REALSGQEVALNDDA

-260 MCDELN
+260 MCAELN
-266 EMFGLNVSVD
+266 EMFGLKVSVD
-276 YGSSWH
+276 YGSTWH
-282 SNVVEKQLISEEE
+282 SNVVEKQLISEDE
-295 LGADDSESEEAAGDE
+295 LGATDTESEEAAGDE
-310 SALPDDK
+310 AALPDDK

-330 NDDEESGNDDNDN
+330 NDEEESGSDDNSD
-343 TSSDSDVDEP
+343 TSSDSNVDEP
-353 DENCED
+353 DKNCKD
-359 DDSGSEPDDEC
+359 DDSDCKSDDEC
-370 GSNDNTSDEDTSKED
+370 GSDNNSPDEDASEDD
-385 ESQSKESETD
+385 ESQSE
-395 ESKTE
+395 
-400 ESDAEKSEK
+400 
-409 EEPEKEEVDT
+409 
-419 KEVDTEEADTKEVD
+419 
-433 TKETDTKE
+433 
-441 KSKDKESETEES
+441 ESETEEP
-453 NTKETEKE
+453 K
-461 KPENEELEKEKPEK
+461 
-475 EESEKDKPEKE
+475 
-486 EPEKEKSEKE
+486 
-496 EPEKEKPEKEK
+496 
-507 PEKEKPEKE
+507 
-516 KSEKGKPEKEKSE
+516 

-536 DKPKDKESEQE
+536 DEPKDEEQEPENKDEEQEPE
-547 NKEQEPSSE
+547 NKEQEPSPE
-556 VSDDSEDDDKKKK
+556 ESDDSEDDEKKKK
-569 GEKK
+569 GECK

>member
-1 MMLTMANSK
+1 MARSN
-10 LIPFDFAYCS
+10 LMPFDFAYCS

-83 EPDEYYQPTI
+83 ESDEYYQPTI

-104 KSYKIG
+104 KSFKIG

-175 DGKLGVVGETPFFEG
+175 EGKLGVVGETPFFEG

-231 REALSGQELSLNDDA
+231 REALSGQEVALNDDA

-276 YGSSWH
+276 YGSTWH

-295 LGADDSESEEAAGDE
+295 LGADGAESEEAAGDE

-330 NDDEESGNDDNDN
+330 NDEEESGSDDNCD

-353 DENCED
+353 DKNCED
-359 DDSGSEPDDEC
+359 DDTDSESDGEC
-370 GSNDNTSDEDTSKED
+370 GSDDDTPDEDVSEND
-385 ESQSKESETD
+385 ESQSEESQSEESETD
-395 ESKTE
+395 ESK
-400 ESDAEKSEK
+400 
-409 EEPEKEEVDT
+409 
-419 KEVDTEEADTKEVD
+419 
-433 TKETDTKE
+433 
-441 KSKDKESETEES
+441 
-453 NTKETEKE
+453 
-461 KPENEELEKEKPEK
+461 
-475 EESEKDKPEKE
+475 
-486 EPEKEKSEKE
+486 
-496 EPEKEKPEKEK
+496 
-507 PEKEKPEKE
+507 
-516 KSEKGKPEKEKSE
+516 

-536 DKPKDKESEQE
+536 DEPKDEEQE
-547 NKEQEPSSE
+547 PENEEQEPSPE
-556 VSDDSEDDDKKKK
+556 ESDDSEDDEKKKK
-569 GEKK
+569 GECK